1 MNKSLLTQYFLRSGK
16 IEGYS
21 YLLLLL
27 VAMPLKYIWDIA
39 EWVKI
44 IGMVHGVL
52 FVIFMVIIFLMIKLV
67 HKFVLDN
74 LNNKVFLGIV
84 LTFSFCFLY
93 GISSSIIL
101 PTFFFF

>member
-1 MNKSLLTQYFLRSGK
+1 MNKSLLTSYFLRSGK

-27 VAMPLKYIWDIA
+27 VAMPLKYIWDIP

-52 FVIFMVIIFLMIKLV
+52 FVIFIVMIFLMIQK
-67 HKFVLDN
+67 
-74 LNNKVFLGIV
+74 KVFSLTNGIIAFLLSIVPLG
-84 LTFSFCFLY
+84 
-93 GISSSIIL
+93 
-101 PTFFFF
+101 TFFLHKLLNEKK

>member
-27 VAMPLKYIWDIA
+27 VAMPLKYIWDIP
-39 EWVKI
+39 EWVRI

-52 FVIFMVIIFLMIKLV
+52 FVIFMVMIFLMIQK
-67 HKFVLDN
+67 
-74 LNNKVFLGIV
+74 KVFSLTKGIIAFFTFIGSIWNIF
-84 LTFSFCFLY
+84 LT
-93 GISSSIIL
+93 
-101 PTFFFF
+101 

>member
-27 VAMPLKYIWDIA
+27 VAMPLKYIWDIP
-39 EWVKI
+39 EWVRI

-52 FVIFMVIIFLMIKLV
+52 FVIFIVMIFLMIQK
-67 HKFVLDN
+67 
-74 LNNKVFLGIV
+74 KVFSLTNGIIAFLLSIVPLG
-84 LTFSFCFLY
+84 
-93 GISSSIIL
+93 
-101 PTFFFF
+101 TFFLHKLLNEKK

>member
-27 VAMPLKYIWDIA
+27 VAMPLKYIWDIP
-39 EWVKI
+39 EWVRI

-52 FVIFMVIIFLMIKLV
+52 FVIFIVMIFLMIQK
-67 HKFVLDN
+67 
-74 LNNKVFLGIV
+74 KVFSLTNGMIAFLLSIVPLG
-84 LTFSFCFLY
+84 
-93 GISSSIIL
+93 
-101 PTFFFF
+101 TFFLHKLLNEKK